1 MMKLCFIGCGAHP
14 VSVYSGALARVKK
27 ETPGLELCACCDLDG
42 EKAESFR
49 RMLGFGAAYADYR
62 KMLAEIE
69 PDAAIIA
76 TPYTVTADIAVY
88 VLMHGAAAMIEKPP
102 AITLA
107 ECMKIV
113 EASRAS
119 GSPTQVAF
127 NRRYMPLVRALAED
141 IAVSGTVLQNIDF
154 GMYRYNRS
162 EPFFHVTAIHGID
175 TVSFIAGSPYKRI
188 AFSYQDESAFGVNAA
203 NIFMQCELV
212 SGVHA
217 QLSFCPVAG
226 MTFERMTIAADNIAY
241 ELRLPV
247 WDCSDAPGLLVKFQ
261 CDKMLWTK
269 SGKTVSDG
277 QRMFET
283 NGFYREV
290 KSFVDDILAGKRPE
304 SDITT
309 ALQAVDIADH
319 IRLRKKE
326 YHLDI

>member
-1 MMKLCFIGCGAHP
+1 MKLCFIGCGAHP
-14 VSVYSGALARVKK
+14 VSVYSGALERVKN

-49 RMLGFGAAYADYR
+49 RMLDFGAAYTDYR
-62 KMLAEIE
+62 KMLAEIR

-76 TPYTVTADIAVY
+76 TSYTVTADIAAG
-88 VLMHGAAAMIEKPP
+88 VLMHGVAAMIEKPP
-102 AITLA
+102 AVTLA

-127 NRRYMPLVRALAED
+127 NRRYMPLVRVLVED
-141 IAVSGTVLQNIDF
+141 IAVSRTALQNIDF

-175 TVSFIAGSPYKRI
+175 AVSFVAGAPYKKI
-188 AFSYQDESAFGVNAA
+188 TFSYQDESTFGVNAA

-226 MTFERMTIAADNIAY
+226 MTFERMTIAADHTAY

-247 WDCSDAPGLLVKFQ
+247 WDCSDAPGLLTKFR
-261 CDKMLWTK
+261 CDNMLWTK
-269 SGKTVSDG
+269 NGNTVSDG
-277 QRMFET
+277 PRMFET

-290 KSFVDDILAGKRPE
+290 QSFVSDIAAGKRPE

-326 YHLDI
+326 YNLDM